1 MALTRV
7 EKERLTDSRLKVQS
21 ITNSLKHID
30 PGKIRDFE
38 EIQECLEDTERSLG
52 EALQSSITKVSP
64 DAGSTRRQ

>member
-7 EKERLTDSRLKVQS
+7 EKERITDTRLKVRS

-38 EIQECLEDTERSLG
+38 EIQECLEDTDRSLG
-52 EALQSSITKVSP
+52 EALRSFTPNADPDTGSSL
-64 DAGSTRRQ
+64 RE

>member
-30 PGKIRDFE
+30 PGKLRDFE
-38 EIQECLEDTERSLG
+38 EIQECLEDTERSLE
-52 EALQSSITKVSP
+52 EALRSSATEVTP
-64 DAGSTRRQ
+64 GSGSARRQ